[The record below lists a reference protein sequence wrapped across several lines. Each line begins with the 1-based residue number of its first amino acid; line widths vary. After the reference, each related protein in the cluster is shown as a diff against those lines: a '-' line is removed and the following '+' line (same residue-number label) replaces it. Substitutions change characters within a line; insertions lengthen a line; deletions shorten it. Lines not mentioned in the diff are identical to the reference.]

1 MRYDTL
7 APFVPD
13 YTGISKEEALLLL
26 SEPSKIEWCSG
37 RGRINKN
44 DEIDLNAD
52 ILQQLV
58 EAAELERMAKNKSL
72 EEISDIATREL
83 TKLQKA

>member
-1 MRYDTL
+1 MKYDTL

-13 YTGISKEEALLLL
+13 YTDISQEEALLLL
-26 SEPSKIEWCSG
+26 AEPSKIEWCKN

-44 DEIDLNAD
+44 DEIDINAD
-52 ILQQLV
+52 ILQQLI

-83 TKLQKA
+83 AKLQKA

>member
-1 MRYDTL
+1 MKYDTL

-13 YTGISKEEALLLL
+13 YTDISQEEALLLL
-26 SEPSKIEWCSG
+26 AEPSKIEWCKN

-44 DEIDLNAD
+44 DEIDINND
-52 ILQQLV
+52 ILQQLI
-58 EAAELERMAKNKSL
+58 EAAELERMTKNKSL

-83 TKLQKA
+83 AKLQKA